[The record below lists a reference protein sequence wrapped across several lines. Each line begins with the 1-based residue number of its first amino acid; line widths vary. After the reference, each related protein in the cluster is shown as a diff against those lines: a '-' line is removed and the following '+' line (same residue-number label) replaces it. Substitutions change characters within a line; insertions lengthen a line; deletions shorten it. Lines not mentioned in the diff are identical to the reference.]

1 MQSERER
8 NLETALKLETDS
20 AWELLSQLNQFL
32 ELLWEHYKYE
42 FMEKLTEENLP
53 SSETDTTGF
62 PF

>member
-1 MQSERER
+1 MQSGREK
-8 NLETALKLETDS
+8 NLETVLKLETDS

-53 SSETDTTGF
+53 SLETDIGDY